1 MGVLSQEEI
10 ALESADRLSGNDGTE
25 VVWRKCDRLS
35 EGGELTE
42 DQFNSLIVLAMD
54 ELALIFHRYLEG
66 DSVRKISI
74 SVNNNKIEPFDP
86 FYRKHNATIVREAES
101 LFVGD
106 KQVMIRPYIL
116 PHFSKLKEN
125 EYKKLGGKDGFL
137 RNQGI
142 YLYREGRLIIYGTWF
157 RLLKFGE
164 LSQLVRISVD
174 IPNSIDDEW
183 KITLDKSDAQLPT
196 ALRARLKQIVDKLKR
211 ESTRVYRSR
220 GGNIDS
226 PRKVA
231 VWSRLTKN
239 NDISYEIN
247 RDHPVVSALLE
258 SANSELADSVLNLI
272 EKNFPV
278 SAFVEDANLRS
289 NSIGQ
294 SPMNR
299 AEMKALLDIAVS
311 EILLSLDGSIPR
323 TIESL
328 KKTEPFSANW
338 PMVAEYL
345 AEKGWK

>member
-1 MGVLSQEEI
+1 
-10 ALESADRLSGNDGTE
+10 
-25 VVWRKCDRLS
+25 
-35 EGGELTE
+35 
-42 DQFNSLIVLAMD
+42 
-54 ELALIFHRYLEG
+54 
-66 DSVRKISI
+66 
-74 SVNNNKIEPFDP
+74 
-86 FYRKHNATIVREAES
+86 
-101 LFVGD
+101 
-106 KQVMIRPYIL
+106 MIRPYVL
-116 PHFSKLKEN
+116 PHFSKLKET

-174 IPNSIDDEW
+174 IPNSIDDKW

-211 ESTRVYRSR
+211 ESTRVSRSR

-239 NDISYEIN
+239 NEISYEIN

-272 EKNFPV
+272 ETNFPV

-289 NSIGQ
+289 HSIGQ

-299 AEMKALLDIAVS
+299 AEMKALLDVAVS